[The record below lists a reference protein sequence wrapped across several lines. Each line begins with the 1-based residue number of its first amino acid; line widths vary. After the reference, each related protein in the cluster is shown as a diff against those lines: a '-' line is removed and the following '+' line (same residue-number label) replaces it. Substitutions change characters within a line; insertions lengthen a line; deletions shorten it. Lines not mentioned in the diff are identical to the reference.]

1 MRHVPSSSMI
11 ARRDIRFRPVGH
23 VRRTFGPF
31 HGIPPL
37 RRHHASISLLPRSSS
52 SRAGRVRTQARNGQ
66 HHTGRIHFLPPCKIA
81 GFFHAAILRAPAGTL
96 KHCIKVD
103 LSDKD
108 CPRFAGM
115 RSKIPKPFFPF
126 MAGSVPLQTRGAK
139 PAPPFHAFL
148 PPAETFYHRKI
159 IFVFPA
165 MGTLEKSE
173 KPRPV
178 QKRFHLPSLLQKE
191 CFHGTVF
198 KRKAVSDA

>member
-1 MRHVPSSSMI
+1 MI

-108 CPRFAGM
+108 CPRFAGV
-115 RSKIPKPFFPF
+115 RSEIAKPFFPF

-139 PAPPFHAFL
+139 SAPPFHAFL

-173 KPRPV
+173 KAPPHA
-178 QKRFHLPSLLQKE
+178 KAFSPPFPSLKGVFPWD
-191 CFHGTVF
+191 CFQAKSRF
-198 KRKAVSDA
+198 